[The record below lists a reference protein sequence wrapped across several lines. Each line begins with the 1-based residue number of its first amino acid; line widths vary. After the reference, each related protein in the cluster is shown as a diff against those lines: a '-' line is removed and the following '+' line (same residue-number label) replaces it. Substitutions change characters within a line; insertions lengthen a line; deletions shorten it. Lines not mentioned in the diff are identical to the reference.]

1 MLAVYI
7 HIPFCERK
15 CNYCAFSSFA
25 CIDKEKDRYIS
36 SLLNEIENFDF
47 KNFEFNSNLLCVN
60 RTKTTSY
67 EVDTIYI
74 GGGTPS
80 LLTIEDLTK
89 ILNKIKEKFKI
100 SSNCEI
106 SIECNPNS
114 LTYEKACGYKN
125 LGINR
130 VSLGIQSLDDE
141 ELKFIGRLHNSS
153 QALDAIDMV
162 KKAGIK
168 NISCDMIIGLQNQTP
183 ETFKN
188 QLETL
193 IKKDIKH
200 ISTYMLQIEDGTPL
214 AKFASHNADFLPS
227 EDENAFVYKQASAFL
242 EEHGFKRYEV
252 SNFAKLGYESR
263 HNFKYWT
270 GENYIGFGLSAHS
283 YIDGIRY
290 ANANNF
296 ADYYS
301 RKLALKET
309 LSKQELIEE
318 HLMLGLRC
326 ARGVDLEYLQKL
338 GKNIENNENFKY
350 FLEKNVIF
358 KVKNKFFLNPDY
370 YEVNNYVIVK
380 LMS

>member
-1 MLAVYI
+1 MLGIYI

-15 CNYCAFSSFA
+15 CNYCAFSSFVN
-25 CIDKEKDRYIS
+25 IDKEKDRYIL
-36 SLLNEIENFDF
+36 SLLQEIENFDF
-47 KNFEFNSNLLCVN
+47 KNFEFNSNLLCVD

-67 EVDTIYI
+67 DVDTIYI

-89 ILNKIKEKFKI
+89 ILNKIKEKFNI
-100 SSNCEI
+100 SSNPEI
-106 SIECNPNS
+106 TLECNPNS
-114 LTYEKACGYKN
+114 LSYEKACGYKN

-130 VSLGIQSLDDE
+130 VSLGVQSLDDE

-162 KKAGIK
+162 KEAGIK

-188 QLETL
+188 QLEML

-214 AKFASHNADFLPS
+214 AKFALHNADFLPS

-252 SNFAKLGYESR
+252 ANFAKVGYESR

-296 ADYYS
+296 VDYYS

-326 ARGVDLEYLQKL
+326 ARGVDLEYLHKL

-350 FLEKNVIF
+350 FLVKNIIF
-358 KVKNKFFLNPDY
+358 KVKNKFFLNSDY

>member
-1 MLAVYI
+1 MLGIYI

-15 CNYCAFSSFA
+15 CNYCAFSSFVGG
-25 CIDKEKDRYIS
+25 DKEKDRYIS
-36 SLLNEIENFDF
+36 SLLSEIETFDL
-47 KNFEFNSNLLCVN
+47 KKFEFNSSLSCVS
-60 RTKTTSY
+60 REKTTSSA
-67 EVDTIYI
+67 VDTIYI

-100 SSNCEI
+100 SSNPEI
-106 SIECNPNS
+106 TIECNPNS

-130 VSLGIQSLDDE
+130 VSLGVQSLDDE

-153 QALDAIDMV
+153 QVFDAIDMV
-162 KKAGIK
+162 KEAGIK

-188 QLETL
+188 QLEML

-214 AKFASHNADFLPS
+214 AKFALHNADFLPS

-252 SNFAKLGYESR
+252 SNFAKPSYESR
-263 HNFKYWT
+263 HNLKYWT
-270 GENYIGFGLSAHS
+270 GENYIGFGLAAHS

-290 ANANNF
+290 ANANTF

-301 RKLALKET
+301 GKLALKEI
-309 LSKQELIEE
+309 LDRKS
-318 HLMLGLRC
+318 
-326 ARGVDLEYLQKL
+326 V
-338 GKNIENNENFKY
+338 
-350 FLEKNVIF
+350 V
-358 KVKNKFFLNPDY
+358 
-370 YEVNNYVIVK
+370 
-380 LMS
+380 

>member
-1 MLAVYI
+1 MLGIYI

-15 CNYCAFSSFA
+15 CNYCAFSSFVN
-25 CIDKEKDRYIS
+25 IDKEKDRYIL
-36 SLLNEIENFDF
+36 SLLQEIENFDF
-47 KNFEFNSNLLCVN
+47 KKFEFNSNLLCVD

-67 EVDTIYI
+67 DVDTIYI

-89 ILNKIKEKFKI
+89 ILNKIRKKFDI

-106 SIECNPNS
+106 TIECNPNS
-114 LTYEKACGYKN
+114 LTHEKACGYKN

-130 VSLGIQSLDDE
+130 VSLGVQSLDDE

-153 QALDAIDMV
+153 QALAAIDMI
-162 KKAGIK
+162 KEAGIT
-168 NISCDMIIGLQNQTP
+168 NISCDLIIGLQNQTP
-183 ETFKN
+183 DNFLL
-188 QLETL
+188 QLEKL
-193 IKKDIKH
+193 IKKDINH

-214 AKFASHNADFLPS
+214 AKFVAHNADFLPS
-227 EDENAFVYKQASAFL
+227 EDENAFVYKQTSAFL

-296 ADYYS
+296 ADYYN

-326 ARGVDLEYLQKL
+326 ARGVNIEYLQKL

-350 FLEKNVIF
+350 FLKKNVIF
-358 KVKNKFFLNPDY
+358 RLKNKFFLNPDY
-370 YEVNNYVIVK
+370 YEVNNYIIVK